1 MNVLHTLSQSPNDS
15 HRHQLAIDY
24 ASAGDGLLLMQD
36 AVVAAT
42 LSDFAKLLHDRPCY
56 ALKEDL
62 QARGLLKRVLA
73 PITVIDYPQ
82 FVDLTLHYDKVQA
95 W

>member
-1 MNVLHTLSQSPNDS
+1 MNVLHTLNQSPNDS
-15 HRHQLAIDY
+15 ARHQLVMDY
-24 ASAGDGLLLMQD
+24 AAAGDGLLLMQD

-42 LSDFAKLLHDRPCY
+42 LPEFAGLAEARPCY
-56 ALKEDL
+56 VLKEDL
-62 QARGLLKRVLA
+62 QARGLLNRILA

-82 FVDLTLHYDKVQA
+82 FVDLTLQYDKVQA